1 VTPPV
6 RPPRLARALLGRC
19 LPRDVRDDIT
29 GDLDEVFVRDCQAHG
44 VPPARRRYWR
54 TVASFG
60 VHFLRD
66 RITFRMRVP
75 MSWID
80 FKLGFRMLSRYPGLS
95 IIGGLAIAFAVMVGA
110 SVFQLVTYASGPRL
124 PLEDGDRVV
133 RVRLWYAA
141 SQQVETQAAW
151 DFVNWRRDLT
161 SVTELG
167 AYRLFERNLIQPDAK
182 REPLAVSGA
191 EISASAFALAR
202 VRPLLG
208 RTLLGSD
215 ERPEAPSV
223 VVIGYDIWRSHFGS
237 DASVVGRTV
246 QLGSGPATIVGVMPA
261 GFAFPV
267 SQSAWIPMRLDLA
280 SYGRRQGPALVVFGR
295 LAAGASLN
303 RAQAE
308 LSALGAR
315 ASADFPDTHEHIRP
329 EVMPYTKG
337 ALGIDDDALLA
348 MRSANVFVGL
358 LLALVCG
365 NVGLLFFARAAT
377 RESELLVRSAL
388 GAGRSRIVMQLFTEA
403 LVLGAV
409 SAAVGLTLVGAGM
422 RWALSVI
429 QNELFGGARLPF
441 WFVDDLAPGT
451 IAYAALLT
459 VFAAVIAGVVPA
471 LKITRVLDSRLR
483 QTSAGGGGMRFGG
496 VWTAVIVTQVALTV
510 ALPVLAYYVRRDG
523 AQIRAVD
530 VGFPA
535 EEYLSVRLEVDPG
548 AESRAEYL
556 RRFSTSYRELERR
569 LIEDPEVAGVAVAET
584 LPRMYHQRRWI
595 EVDEGGA
602 APNMTPGPG
611 YRITAPG
618 VDPDFFDVL
627 GVSMIAGR
635 GFKDADRQAG
645 GQVAIVNESFVSRIL
660 GGRNP
665 IGRRVRLLNVD
676 ESGNAQGEVARGPWY
691 EVIGVVRDLG
701 LDVEPSPT
709 VAGFYRLLTPGDT
722 YPVHMAV
729 HVNGSQ
735 DAVRSRVRRLAAEI
749 DPLLRVDRIERL
761 DDVAASELAFI
772 AFWFRVVS
780 FVTAVTLT
788 LSLAGIYA
796 VMAFAVSRRTRE
808 IGIRVALGARPL
820 RVLLAIMRGPLTQ
833 VGFGLLGGVL
843 VVTWLSGSIQGDSWS
858 LTHVLIIGAYGLLM
872 TAVCAL
878 ACIVPA
884 RRALRVEP
892 TEALRAQ

>member
-1 VTPPV
+1 
-6 RPPRLARALLGRC
+6 
-19 LPRDVRDDIT
+19 
-29 GDLDEVFVRDCQAHG
+29 
-44 VPPARRRYWR
+44 
-54 TVASFG
+54 
-60 VHFLRD
+60 
-66 RITFRMRVP
+66 
-75 MSWID
+75 
-80 FKLGFRMLSRYPGLS
+80 
-95 IIGGLAIAFAVMVGA
+95 
-110 SVFQLVTYASGPRL
+110 
-124 PLEDGDRVV
+124 
-133 RVRLWYAA
+133 
-141 SQQVETQAAW
+141 
-151 DFVNWRRDLT
+151 
-161 SVTELG
+161 
-167 AYRLFERNLIQPDAK
+167 
-182 REPLAVSGA
+182 
-191 EISASAFALAR
+191 
-202 VRPLLG
+202 
-208 RTLLGSD
+208 
-215 ERPEAPSV
+215 
-223 VVIGYDIWRSHFGS
+223 
-237 DASVVGRTV
+237 
-246 QLGSGPATIVGVMPA
+246 
-261 GFAFPV
+261 
-267 SQSAWIPMRLDLA
+267 
-280 SYGRRQGPALVVFGR
+280 
-295 LAAGASLN
+295 
-303 RAQAE
+303 
-308 LSALGAR
+308 
-315 ASADFPDTHEHIRP
+315 
-329 EVMPYTKG
+329 
-337 ALGIDDDALLA
+337 
-348 MRSANVFVGL
+348 
-358 LLALVCG
+358 
-365 NVGLLFFARAAT
+365 
-377 RESELLVRSAL
+377 
-388 GAGRSRIVMQLFTEA
+388 
-403 LVLGAV
+403 
-409 SAAVGLTLVGAGM
+409 
-422 RWALSVI
+422 
-429 QNELFGGARLPF
+429 
-441 WFVDDLAPGT
+441 
-451 IAYAALLT
+451 
-459 VFAAVIAGVVPA
+459 
-471 LKITRVLDSRLR
+471 
-483 QTSAGGGGMRFGG
+483 
-496 VWTAVIVTQVALTV
+496 
-510 ALPVLAYYVRRDG
+510 
-523 AQIRAVD
+523 
-530 VGFPA
+530 
-535 EEYLSVRLEVDPG
+535 
-548 AESRAEYL
+548 
-556 RRFSTSYRELERR
+556 
-569 LIEDPEVAGVAVAET
+569 
-584 LPRMYHQRRWI
+584 MYHQRRWI

-665 IGRRVRLLNVD
+665 IGRRVRLLNVV

-701 LDVEPSPT
+701 RVVEPSPT
-709 VAGFYRLLTPGDT
+709 GAGFYRLLTPGDT

-858 LTHVLIIGAYGLLM
+858 LTHVLVIGAYGLLM

>member
-1 VTPPV
+1 
-6 RPPRLARALLGRC
+6 
-19 LPRDVRDDIT
+19 
-29 GDLDEVFVRDCQAHG
+29 
-44 VPPARRRYWR
+44 
-54 TVASFG
+54 
-60 VHFLRD
+60 
-66 RITFRMRVP
+66 
-75 MSWID
+75 
-80 FKLGFRMLSRYPGLS
+80 
-95 IIGGLAIAFAVMVGA
+95 
-110 SVFQLVTYASGPRL
+110 
-124 PLEDGDRVV
+124 
-133 RVRLWYAA
+133 
-141 SQQVETQAAW
+141 
-151 DFVNWRRDLT
+151 
-161 SVTELG
+161 
-167 AYRLFERNLIQPDAK
+167 
-182 REPLAVSGA
+182 
-191 EISASAFALAR
+191 
-202 VRPLLG
+202 
-208 RTLLGSD
+208 
-215 ERPEAPSV
+215 
-223 VVIGYDIWRSHFGS
+223 
-237 DASVVGRTV
+237 
-246 QLGSGPATIVGVMPA
+246 
-261 GFAFPV
+261 
-267 SQSAWIPMRLDLA
+267 
-280 SYGRRQGPALVVFGR
+280 
-295 LAAGASLN
+295 
-303 RAQAE
+303 
-308 LSALGAR
+308 
-315 ASADFPDTHEHIRP
+315 
-329 EVMPYTKG
+329 
-337 ALGIDDDALLA
+337 
-348 MRSANVFVGL
+348 
-358 LLALVCG
+358 
-365 NVGLLFFARAAT
+365 VGLLFFARAAT

-595 EVDEGGA
+595 EVDEGAA